1 MESPVNYS
9 FFINDHMSIICIHV
23 FIAAHGGGPQFPMAG
38 SVPRLPPHMP
48 PHPGQM
54 PPGMPQLPY
63 GPDFRYGL
71 MFLSFISTVQFIKGQ
86 AKKTG
91 GIKNHKLI

>member
-1 MESPVNYS
+1 M
-9 FFINDHMSIICIHV
+9 HV
-23 FIAAHGGGPQFPMAG
+23 FIAAHGGGPQFPMPG

-63 GPDFRYGL
+63 GPDFRCGL
-71 MFLSFISTVQFIKGQ
+71 IFFSFISTVQ
-86 AKKTG
+86 
-91 GIKNHKLI
+91 LI

>member
-23 FIAAHGGGPQFPMAG
+23 FIHVAAHGGGPQFPMAG

-63 GPDFRYGL
+63 GPDFRY
-71 MFLSFISTVQFIKGQ
+71 
-86 AKKTG
+86 
-91 GIKNHKLI
+91 